1 IPLVEVNVLLLQY
14 GVYPSVP
21 VTEDRSPEDEVTTPS
36 ERLERVTVEKEGVA
50 PVWMFCGR
58 ERVTAPVLAETFTWF
73 VVPVRDVTPVFD
85 MVRVVPAR
93 DVPIPVFDVNVK
105 VLVLDILVVTTPS
118 VALQY
123 W

>member
-1 IPLVEVNVLLLQY
+1 MPDVWVRELLLQY

-36 ERLERVTVEKEGVA
+36 ERLERVTVEKVGVA

-93 DVPIPVFDVNVK
+93 DVPIPVFDVK
-105 VLVLDILVVTTPS
+105 VRVSVELILVLTTPS
-118 VALQY
+118 V
-123 W
+123 